1 MSDAPST
8 RRVRSVN
15 IARAAPLFVAGGRSV
30 ASGIRK
36 RPVEGAVALRALNL
50 DGDEQADLS
59 VHGGLSKAVYA
70 YPFEHYPFWQTV
82 RAQAGAA
89 GWDTPLAHGALG
101 ENLTLEGVLEADVYV
116 GDVLRF
122 AGCALAVSE
131 PRFPCY
137 KLDAAL
143 GFAHAVRLMQQ
154 SGWCG
159 FYLAVREPGTLRAGE
174 PFAIEPGPR
183 EVGIAELFRARI
195 GRRG

>member
-1 MSDAPST
+1 MSDAPSP

-15 IARAAPLFVAGGRSV
+15 VARAAPLFFAGGRSV

-122 AGCALAVSE
+122 AGCALAVMVWRLASSKSDSI
-131 PRFPCY
+131 FS
-137 KLDAAL
+137 DGVGSAAKVMVTWAGWPWVSTGCCSL
-143 GFAHAVRLMQQ
+143 VDQVRPL
-154 SGWCG
+154 SCIV
-159 FYLAVREPGTLRAGE
+159 ACNT
-174 PFAIEPGPR
+174 
-183 EVGIAELFRARI
+183 
-195 GRRG
+195 